1 MVEPVPCGPHL
12 WILDLAS
19 TVLWRR
25 PVEVIVGGDGR
36 NHNLHLWS
44 DGLVWWEIIVFLQ
57 NLGTLV
63 AAHSGLDRWLMLIVL
78 GIQMDVAAWDVDAQL
93 VSLRLLRL
101 YPDPLLIVNAGDCRV
116 FIAARFVGYT
126 VSVSILCDLVHCGSE
141 TFLQAKT
148 SKPFSLCSM
157 IVVKN

>member
-1 MVEPVPCGPHL
+1 MAEPVPCGPHL

-44 DGLVWWEIIVFLQ
+44 DGLVRWEVIVFLQ

-63 AAHSGLDRWLMLIVL
+63 AAHSGLNCWLMLILL
-78 GIQMDVAAWDVDAQL
+78 GIQMDVAAWDVDAEL
-93 VSLRLLRL
+93 VSLHLLRL
-101 YPDPLLIVNAGDCRV
+101 YPDRLLIVKAGDCCV
-116 FIAARFVGYT
+116 FIAARFVWY
-126 VSVSILCDLVHCGSE
+126 
-141 TFLQAKT
+141 
-148 SKPFSLCSM
+148 
-157 IVVKN
+157 